1 MKHPVWIAFLL
12 CGALLLGSCKGKEPG
27 SGTLTRGVLR
37 VECDEAVYPV
47 VAALAAEFKRDYPD
61 SRISVRSVQARE
73 AISDF
78 AVDSVRVI
86 IVARALNK
94 GESDALSNSKVWFEK
109 YHVAQS
115 AVALVAHP
123 DNPVKKFRMGELD
136 SIFSGWTTLWPGWKK
151 RAPIDLTVGD
161 INSSTNEVFRSTV
174 MQNRGFGISAA
185 PIDSSGRLVEYVSRT
200 TNALGLVGVNWLK
213 GRSDL
218 VSVLSV
224 SRPGVQVD
232 SSEVVGAAYS
242 PAQAYVFKGYYPI
255 TTPVYIYTREVERD
269 VSLGFISYAV
279 SAQGQKVFLM
289 NGLVPVTM
297 PVRLVQ
303 LTSEQ
308 VK

>member
-1 MKHPVWIAFLL
+1 MKHMFWT
-12 CGALLLGSCKGKEPG
+12 ALLICSAMVLGGCKGREPG
-27 SGTLTRGVLR
+27 SGTLTRGVLH
-37 VECDEAVYPV
+37 VECDESIYPV
-47 VAALAAEFKRDYPD
+47 VASLASEFKRDYPD
-61 SRISVRSVQARE
+61 SRISVRPVQARA

-78 AVDSVRVI
+78 GVDSVRVI
-86 IVARALNK
+86 IIARELNK
-94 GESDALSNSKVWFEK
+94 EESDALTNAKVWFEK

-115 AVALVAHP
+115 AVAVIAHP
-123 DNPVKKFRMGELD
+123 QNPVKDVRVGQLD
-136 SIFSGWTTLWPGWKK
+136 SIFSGWTTMWPGWK
-151 RAPIDLTVGD
+151 RRTPIDLAVGD

-185 PIDSSGRLVEYVSRT
+185 PLDSSGRLVEYVGRT
-200 TNALGLVGVNWLK
+200 KNALGLVGINWLK

-224 SRPGVQVD
+224 SRPGIQAD
-232 SSEVVGAAYS
+232 SSEPVGAAYS

-255 TTPVYIYTREVERD
+255 STPVYIYTREVERD
-269 VSLGFISYAV
+269 LSLGFISYTA

-308 VK
+308 GK